1 MVRDGRPNLEETGAE
16 RSVRAGPSKPER
28 AVIADDGPS
37 DAQPLRATV
46 DAVFRREQL
55 VTDSI
60 KENLR
65 PRTLASDAIAER
77 ARKAFKDF
85 SPSSY
90 SADERARRTYLSPA
104 DDLAKTLDGVAKE
117 SARGLKK
124 ADRSRG
130 VRLTRTPALDEL
142 IKQKNG
148 SSAGTIGHLD
158 LVDYVMERLG
168 TSPSLVAAVRSEAT
182 AACNVEDEAEK
193 RLTEIE
199 NGRPAQPSAHA
210 GADRHQGH
218 DGGSG
223 DGDVSTK
230 ELVKAKV
237 GLLMDTVVS
246 PEHPIRIDPPERTA
260 GDDVSQGSIQTFELR
275 DGPADVTSYHDFSSL
290 QIAFQH
296 VWTEL
301 FDTELEALGKELYQE
316 YVRLKDFSGL
326 DDGKDDPISTVDD
339 LARLIGEVKELS
351 KLTQDELPAG
361 STGDGT
367 SRNVPVGTRDL
378 RDDPLY
384 KALTGSFIGND
395 AAEIALNPV
404 GFGIDLL
411 ANLFAGLTRITWG
424 FLEDGHLPGGIDI
437 LTATIDENAVTAG
450 TVEIVL
456 TTSASA
462 GTWKGVDFTE
472 LDTNG
477 RPVDVRKISN
487 HPNETNTM
495 RLATHRVKN
504 GVLAF
509 GKEITFGIHKAQYL
523 LTDLDEKLEDRSRV
537 TFNWEKDK

>member
-1 MVRDGRPNLEETGAE
+1 MAGDGRPNLDESGAN
-16 RSVRAGPSKPER
+16 RSLRSGRRTIER
-28 AVIADDGPS
+28 AVVAEDGAS

-60 KENLR
+60 KANLR

-77 ARKAFKDF
+77 ARTAFRDF

-90 SADERARRTYLSPA
+90 SADERARRTYLSPN
-104 DDLAKTLDGVAKE
+104 DDLTKTLGAVSKE
-117 SARGLKK
+117 SARALQKVDK
-124 ADRSRG
+124 NRG
-130 VRLTRTPALDEL
+130 IRLTRTRALDEL
-142 IKQKNG
+142 IKPKKG
-148 SSAGTIGHLD
+148 STAGTIGYLD
-158 LVDYVMERLG
+158 LVNYVMERLG
-168 TSPSLVAAVRSEAT
+168 PSPSAVAARFEAT
-182 AACNVEDEAEK
+182 AACDADAEAEK
-193 RLTEIE
+193 QLGEIE
-199 NGRPAQPSAHA
+199 NGQPAPQA
-210 GADRHQGH
+210 GDTAGGLH
-218 DGGSG
+218 DGHGGGTG
-223 DGDVSTK
+223 DSDPSTK

-237 GLLMDTVVS
+237 ELLMDTVVS
-246 PEHPIRIDPPERTA
+246 PEHPIRIDPPERPVDHT
-260 GDDVSQGSIQTFELR
+260 VIQRSIETFELR
-275 DGPADVTSYHDFSSL
+275 DGPADVTSYHDFNSL
-290 QIAFQH
+290 QVAFQH
-296 VWTEL
+296 VWTEV
-301 FDTELEALGKELYQE
+301 FDAELESLGKELYQE

-351 KLTQDELPAG
+351 RLTQDELPAG
-361 STGDGT
+361 STRDGA
-367 SRNVPVGTRDL
+367 SRDVPVGTRDL

-404 GFGIDLL
+404 GFSVDFL

-424 FLEDGHLPGGIDI
+424 FLEDGRLPGGIDI
-437 LTATIDENAVTAG
+437 LTATIEENAVTAG

-462 GTWKGVDFTE
+462 GTWKGIDFTE

-487 HPNETNTM
+487 HPNDTNTM

-523 LTDLDEKLEDRSRV
+523 LTDLDEKLKDRSRV